1 MHRTRSAGLRAF
13 GSALALGALALLPA
27 GPADAHFIL
36 REPASWMS
44 QGPLGDPQKQGPC
57 GTGPGGTP
65 TGSITAVQAGQTI
78 TVTINETIFHP
89 GHYRIALSVH
99 DRSEL
104 PPEPV
109 VTPGSTPC
117 GSVPIMN
124 PPVFPVLADGVLAHT
139 RPFSGPQTVQV
150 TLPPDVTCEHCTLQV
165 VEFMSEHGLNNPGGC
180 FYHHCADLSISQVA
194 VTVDAGTPAV
204 DAGPVVDAGAAVVDA
219 GDTAVDAGTGSSST
233 VSATSSGCACGVAAQ
248 PSSRGLGAL
257 GGLCALAVALRRRRS
272 RRLG

>member
-1 MHRTRSAGLRAF
+1 MKRTRSTAHRAF

-78 TVTINETIFHP
+78 TVTITETIFHP

-104 PPEPV
+104 PPDPW
-109 VTPGSTPC
+109 S
-117 GSVPIMN
+117 
-124 PPVFPVLADGVLAHT
+124 
-139 RPFSGPQTVQV
+139 RPAPR
-150 TLPPDVTCEHCTLQV
+150 
-165 VEFMSEHGLNNPGGC
+165 
-180 FYHHCADLSISQVA
+180 
-194 VTVDAGTPAV
+194 PA
-204 DAGPVVDAGAAVVDA
+204 AA
-219 GDTAVDAGTGSSST
+219 
-233 VSATSSGCACGVAAQ
+233 C
-248 PSSRGLGAL
+248 PS
-257 GGLCALAVALRRRRS
+257 
-272 RRLG
+272 